1 MANILKT
8 MLVKRM
14 VYTRIYVA
22 SVIMQYIMNC
32 ANTGADSDLYGSPNI
47 SMAFFNQ
54 GIAAGNAIQTAMT
67 LYTLKPTKGNRKNV
81 KNKIV
86 KGKIWV
92 NSYADKVEIIA
103 NDDANRNTIS
113 EAATNIAFS
122 FLTSRKLVKNK
133 KSKAPTPK
141 IVGKRNGSGSFDV
154 EIINGKSYNPMN
166 THFILLESS
175 MNATIKIE
183 NGEVIIEQEKKGQI
197 RFKSANAKG
206 RYAKFRKLKPGV
218 DYDIYAYSQNGND
231 NFSELSE
238 KLILKG

>member
-92 NSYADKVEIIA
+92 NSYADKVE
-103 NDDANRNTIS
+103 
-113 EAATNIAFS
+113 
-122 FLTSRKLVKNK
+122 
-133 KSKAPTPK
+133 
-141 IVGKRNGSGSFDV
+141 
-154 EIINGKSYNPMN
+154 
-166 THFILLESS
+166 
-175 MNATIKIE
+175 
-183 NGEVIIEQEKKGQI
+183 VIGC
-197 RFKSANAKG
+197 RSA
-206 RYAKFRKLKPGV
+206 
-218 DYDIYAYSQNGND
+218 
-231 NFSELSE
+231 
-238 KLILKG
+238 